1 MNETTRLQ
9 VLSISTDRDIFRTG
23 SETEGRMK
31 DLGLIVDELHIIV
44 FTKGLHAFQTT
55 QLAPNVWAYPT
66 NSLSRWF
73 YISGAYGL
81 AKKLFFV
88 SSSPSGSAIAQGIN
102 LITTQ
107 DPFECG
113 LAGYLISK
121 KLNARLHLQV
131 HTDFLNDYFRRHSL
145 LNRIRVMIAKF
156 LIHRHADI
164 RAVSER
170 IKFSILQKMYFGK
183 KSFPRIA
190 VLPVFTDTQRFKDT
204 PESRFLSQKYPGHNL
219 LVLVVSRLEK
229 EKNVELAV
237 RLIEQAKVKAPES
250 RIGLV
255 IAGTGREEKYLRNLA
270 KKLYIADRVFFEGQV
285 ADLAPYYKS
294 TDVLLVTSHYEG
306 YGRMFIE
313 AFAAGCP
320 VITPDV
326 GAARDVLGHWNGM
339 ICEEND
345 ELCLLHNLVLFA
357 GNPLMRDQLKNS
369 ARTSAKRFI
378 PKTKEQYLEEYKQM
392 LVKASSGDEL
402 FFVY

>member
-1 MNETTRLQ
+1 MNQTTPLR
-9 VLSISTDRDIFRTG
+9 VLSISTDRDIFRAG

-31 DLGLIVDELHIIV
+31 DIGSIVDELHIIV
-44 FTKGLHAFQTT
+44 FTKGLHSFQTT
-55 QLAPNVWAYPT
+55 QLSPNVWAYPT

-73 YISGAYGL
+73 YVFGAYRM
-81 AKKLFFV
+81 AKKIFF
-88 SSSPSGSAIAQGIN
+88 SPSSPSGSAIAQRIN
-102 LITTQ
+102 LVTTQ

-113 LAGYLISK
+113 LAGYLVSK
-121 KLNARLHLQV
+121 KINAPLHLQI
-131 HTDFLNDYFRRHSL
+131 HTDFLNEYFRSHSL
-145 LNRIRVMIAKF
+145 LNRVRVMIAKF

-164 RAVSER
+164 RVVSER

-183 KSFPRIA
+183 KSFPRVT
-190 VLPVFTDTQRFKDT
+190 VLPVFTDAQRFKDA
-204 PESRFLSQKYPGHNL
+204 PESRLLSQKYPGHNL

-229 EKNVELAV
+229 EKNVELAI

-255 IAGTGREEKYLRNLA
+255 IAGTGSEEKYLRTLA
-270 KKLYIADRVFFEGQV
+270 KRLNVSDRVFFEGQV
-285 ADLAPYYKS
+285 PDLAPYYKS
-294 TDVLLVTSHYEG
+294 TDVLLVTSRYEG

-320 VITPDV
+320 VITLDV
-326 GAARDVLGHWNGM
+326 GAAKDVLGHWNGM

-345 ELCLLHNLVLFA
+345 EICLLHNLVLFA
-357 GNPLMRDQLKNS
+357 DNSLMRDQLKNS

-392 LVKASSGDEL
+392 LAKASTGDEL